1 MFNPLLGLLAILALM
16 VAYIAA
22 NWGLVLAVFNHV
34 YESMVDG
41 LSDLMLWVYD
51 GLTGVATAIKD
62 FFVGVFD
69 SVRKMIGGI
78 VDDLAALPDRARSML
93 SRLPGIDLFGDGVDV
108 AGSFAPGALN
118 PAVDATGAAARAA
131 ASRSVT
137 VAPTITLQVDARD
150 RTTEDA
156 TGVVRGAIEGE
167 LWREL
172 TRAYDGDED

>member
-1 MFNPLLGLLAILALM
+1 M

-22 NWGLVLAVFNHV
+22 NWDLVLAVFNHV

-41 LSDLMLWVYD
+41 LSDLMLWVYN

-62 FFVGVFD
+62 FFVGVFND
-69 SVRKMIGGI
+69 VRDMIGG
-78 VDDLAALPDRARSML
+78 VVADVAALPDKARSML
-93 SRLPGIDLFGDGVDV
+93 SRLPGVNLFGDGVEV
-108 AGSFAPGALN
+108 AGAFSPGALN

-131 ASRSVT
+131 SNRSVT

-156 TGVVRGAIEGE
+156 TGVVRGAVEGE